1 MRTRKFTLGAFGL
14 AALAAAS
21 LVAPVPSP
29 ALAQGDPTVGTW
41 VLNLTKSK
49 YDPGPAPQ
57 SLTVVRTA
65 AGQGVKV
72 SSTGVGADGKPTA
85 VTYTYSFDG
94 KDNPVTGSADYDAVA
109 IKKTGASTMEAD
121 RKKGGKTVQTAKY
134 SWSKDGKRLTVT
146 ATGTNAKGQKIHNV
160 SVFDKQ

>member
-1 MRTRKFTLGAFGL
+1 MITLGARVL
-14 AALAAAS
+14 AALAAACF
-21 LVAPVPSP
+21 VASVPSP
-29 ALAQGDPTVGTW
+29 ALAQGDPALGTW

-85 VTYTYSFDG
+85 VSYTYNVDG

-109 IKKTGASTMEAD
+109 VKKTGTSTLEAD

-134 SWSKDGKRLTVT
+134 AWSKDGKTLTVT
-146 ATGTNAKGQKIHNV
+146 ATGTNSKGQKIHNV